1 MASRTDLHEELKRLL
16 GSNHVYYQ
24 APESVKMEY
33 PAIRYSK
40 SDVDTKHANDRPYI
54 HKKKYE
60 ITVIDRKPDNAVID
74 KILELPMCIYDRHY
88 TADNLNHDVMTLYY

>member
-1 MASRTDLHEELKRLL
+1 MASRIDLHEELKRLL

-40 SDVDTKHANDRPYI
+40 SDVDTKYADNKLYMR
-54 HKKKYE
+54 KNKYT
-60 ITVIDRKPDNAVID
+60 ITVIDRKPDNTVID
-74 KILELPMCIYDRHY
+74 KILELPMCTYNQHY
-88 TADNLNHDVMTLYY
+88 TADNLNHDVLTLYY